1 MMPTSHEKKGSFTIS
16 IDYEYA
22 WGFVDRELSPKD
34 ILRIRDE
41 ASITSRLIDL
51 FEHHRIPATWA
62 IVGHLLEAGHR
73 QGRGPAESGEEHGED
88 PAWFD
93 ARGLVARIA
102 ASSVGHEIGSH
113 SYAHPLYGEID
124 RDAAMDDIGRAAEVH
139 TKHKLPFRSF
149 VFPRNKEGHHDLLK
163 DHGITCFRGLNS
175 AWYDK
180 LPYRLWPLGTGID
193 YWLPTTRTVIPTIH
207 PSGLVNIP
215 DSIALLSRK
224 GLKRLLPP
232 SQSVR
237 KLCRGLDAA
246 ARRGETFHLWFHP
259 SNFSY
264 DTETQ
269 FKIFDAVLAY
279 AVELRDRRAIDIVTM
294 GEHTT

>member
-1 MMPTSHEKKGSFTIS
+1 MSSLQRKGSFIIS

-22 WGFVDRELSPKD
+22 WGLVDRELSPKD

-41 ASITSRLIDL
+41 VSITNRLIEL

-62 IVGHLLEAGHR
+62 IVGHLLEAGER
-73 QGRGPAESGEEHGED
+73 GED

-93 ARGLVARIA
+93 ARGLITRIA

-113 SYAHPLYGEID
+113 SYAHPLYGEIS
-124 RDAAMDDIGRAAEVH
+124 REAAQDDISRAADI
-139 TKHKLPFRSF
+139 HKRRGLSFRSF
-149 VFPRNKEGHHDLLK
+149 VFPRNKEGHHDLLA
-163 DHGITCFRGLNS
+163 DHGITCFRGLNP

-193 YWLPTTRTVIPTIH
+193 YWLPTTRTVIPTVH

-215 DSIALLSRK
+215 DSLALVSRK
-224 GLKRLLPP
+224 GIKRLLP
-232 SQSVR
+232 SFQRIR
-237 KLCRGLDAA
+237 KLRRALDAA

-279 AVELRDRRAIDIVTM
+279 AAEMRDRRALDIVTM
-294 GEHTT
+294 GEQANAFMNPHHE